1 MFKKNYVTIAFSHT
15 IRTWLPVFAAGML
28 VFILA
33 NCARESRPTGGAKDT
48 LAPAVIL
55 EKPNNNSINVR
66 PQKITIKFD
75 EAIQLDKIQENCM
88 ISPALD
94 EFPEITAKNKK
105 LIISLQNN
113 TLQAQTTYNFSFTNA
128 IKDIN
133 EGNTIESYSYAFS
146 TSEVID
152 SFKIAGKV
160 SYAHNLQPPKAAYV
174 VLHSN
179 EHDSVFSTKKP
190 KYITQTT
197 KNGSFEFNHIAPG
210 EYKLFALE
218 DANKDYMFN
227 QAHEL
232 IAFHDSIIRP
242 WARQTTDTVWYKRK
256 NDSIPQSIDSFVV
269 QPKTIWSHQDIE
281 LQLFKNSA
289 AKLNISNAQRIS
301 LFAYGWKFSK
311 PVTSSDFS
319 VHIPNFSSSSYTT
332 EILSDSIILWL
343 YDTLLM
349 KQAETPILVSH
360 SSTTDTLKL
369 FASKDVPSRLLCNVS
384 KNKSTIT
391 PVDSITITMLRP
403 IQTETKPMYL
413 ARVKDSLT
421 FTTMWHTPHAIDAEK
436 LPIITSQAPPLQ
448 TPYVPKYF
456 YQKQELL
463 SHKIGQHRC
472 AFYFAKPIQLS
483 DIQLQLETLPQLTN
497 WYLLEYD
504 VSTNAVLCWITNPDI
519 MKLKNTSIIIRYPS
533 EGSTISKT
541 IEFAPGF
548 SKKDSFK
555 KVVHSKLVVDVLETQ
570 KKELLLD
577 NAIHIVCNNPIQTVT
592 KELFTLIDAADSL
605 QLSCIS
611 NIEKY
616 GTRGIL
622 VYYNGKPSATYTLRI
637 QKDALT
643 DIYGT
648 TNKAKEIK
656 LQTQKQTT
664 CKIYTQLQ
672 TTVYKQGLRNY
683 TIAPPAVAGS
693 YALIIPSNSYVDIYG
708 AANDSCIH
716 FFQIS
721 KSETYGSLRIAVKP
735 YNSNILI
742 QLYKKDSKSNTPDY
756 QQNVSNQGVYS
767 FAYVQPGEY
776 LMRAII
782 DKNKNL
788 LWDSGSLDTRQQ
800 PETIIQ
806 FEKPI
811 TIKANWD
818 NSIEWKMEN

>member
-1 MFKKNYVTIAFSHT
+1 MTIAFSHT

-113 TLQAQTTYNFSFTNA
+113 TLQAQTTYNFSFANA

-232 IAFHDSIIRP
+232 IAFYDSIIRP

-289 AKLNISNAQRIS
+289 AKLDISNAQRIS

-319 VHIPNFSSSSYTT
+319 IHIPNFSSSSYTT

-343 YDTLLM
+343 HDTLLM
-349 KQAETPILVSH
+349 KQAETPIFVSH

-413 ARVKDSLT
+413 ACKRFVDIQ
-421 FTTMWHTPHAIDAEK
+421 TMWHTPHAIDAEK
-436 LPIITSQAPPLQ
+436 LPIITSQALHYKHPMFQ
-448 TPYVPKYF
+448 N
-456 YQKQELL
+456 
-463 SHKIGQHRC
+463 I
-472 AFYFAKPIQLS
+472 
-483 DIQLQLETLPQLTN
+483 
-497 WYLLEYD
+497 
-504 VSTNAVLCWITNPDI
+504 
-519 MKLKNTSIIIRYPS
+519 SI
-533 EGSTISKT
+533 
-541 IEFAPGF
+541 
-548 SKKDSFK
+548 
-555 KVVHSKLVVDVLETQ
+555 
-570 KKELLLD
+570 
-577 NAIHIVCNNPIQTVT
+577 
-592 KELFTLIDAADSL
+592 
-605 QLSCIS
+605 
-611 NIEKY
+611 
-616 GTRGIL
+616 
-622 VYYNGKPSATYTLRI
+622 
-637 QKDALT
+637 
-643 DIYGT
+643 
-648 TNKAKEIK
+648 
-656 LQTQKQTT
+656 
-664 CKIYTQLQ
+664 
-672 TTVYKQGLRNY
+672 
-683 TIAPPAVAGS
+683 
-693 YALIIPSNSYVDIYG
+693 
-708 AANDSCIH
+708 
-716 FFQIS
+716 
-721 KSETYGSLRIAVKP
+721 
-735 YNSNILI
+735 
-742 QLYKKDSKSNTPDY
+742 
-756 QQNVSNQGVYS
+756 
-767 FAYVQPGEY
+767 
-776 LMRAII
+776 
-782 DKNKNL
+782 KNKNYC
-788 LWDSGSLDTRQQ
+788 R
-800 PETIIQ
+800 
-806 FEKPI
+806 
-811 TIKANWD
+811 IK
-818 NSIEWKMEN
+818 